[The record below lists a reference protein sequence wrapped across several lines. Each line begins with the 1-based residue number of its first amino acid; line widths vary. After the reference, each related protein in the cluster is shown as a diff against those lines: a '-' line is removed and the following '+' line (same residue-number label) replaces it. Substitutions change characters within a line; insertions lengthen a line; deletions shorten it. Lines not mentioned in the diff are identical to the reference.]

1 MFGIGYLE
9 RMQQLVG
16 DEKVIIKGDLDEIYE
31 NNKAKSNNIQKLFYN
46 QTSKETFYN
55 QVKNRNAIELGQ
67 E

>member
-9 RMQQLVG
+9 RIQKVVG
-16 DEKVIIKGDLDEIYE
+16 EDKKIIKSELDEIYE

-46 QTSKETFYN
+46 QTAKETFYN
-55 QVKNRNAIELGQ
+55 QVKNRNAIELDQ